1 MSLSVGLFFSK
12 VAWTAMKA
20 TDTALIFG
28 TTVGE
33 PHGLKAQAASALS
46 DLWTESSGVLL
57 QAAVLGTFVAN
68 AIGAKEY
75 EMAGKYL

>member
-1 MSLSVGLFFSK
+1 MSSEKETFNFNSEVKEIFKLASGLFFSR

-33 PHGLKAQAASALS
+33 PHG
-46 DLWTESSGVLL
+46 T
-57 QAAVLGTFVAN
+57 
-68 AIGAKEY
+68 
-75 EMAGKYL
+75 